1 MRIGLYLAA
10 AGLLLSG
17 CATGPT
23 GQEVLALGP
32 APKKSRLV
40 MYRISALG
48 LAVQPPYTVD
58 GRPVAPSSPDGFV
71 VCDLNPGPHQ
81 VAVGNMPINVNI
93 FGGSDKA
100 GITLRPGQTAYL
112 KADPQPGLT
121 IGVITLTEVTENQGR
136 ADTASLHKVEGSCI

>member
-1 MRIGLYLAA
+1 MRIGLCLAA

-23 GQEVLALGP
+23 GQEVLAGAP

-58 GRPVAPSSPDGFV
+58 GRPVASSTPGGFV
-71 VCDLNPGPHQ
+71 VCDVNPGPHQ
-81 VAVGNMPINVNI
+81 VAVGNMPLNVNI

-112 KADPQPGLT
+112 KAEPQPGLT
-121 IGVITLTEVTENQGR
+121 IGVITLSEVTENQGR
-136 ADTASLHKVEGSCI
+136 ADTTSLHKLEGSCI